1 MRALQNHQLLNSSA
15 SAEWFT
21 PPRYIEAVRAM
32 LSAIGLDPASSEE
45 ANRIVG
51 ATRYYT
57 QELEGSSM
65 RMGSLSKIQSGS
77 PVKNSGA
84 LLSDWRTR
92 MESWLGGKPQNT
104 ARKPV

>member
-1 MRALQNHQLLNSSA
+1 MSKPANHQLLNSSA
-15 SAEWFT
+15 SAERFT
-21 PPRYIEAVRAM
+21 PPRYAVRAV
-32 LSAIGLDPASSEE
+32 LSAIDLDPASSEE

-65 RMGSLSKIQSGS
+65 MMGSLSKIQSGS